1 MAFKD
6 TFLRLRKERD
16 WTQQQVADRI
26 GLSVGQVKKYEKGD
40 SAPTLHILGRIA
52 VAYGVS
58 ADELVFDD
66 GKGVAGTKLD
76 TGLLSRFEKVAQ
88 LPEEEKNAVL
98 LLLDS
103 VIAKHT
109 IRKVMGS

>member
-1 MAFKD
+1 M
-6 TFLRLRKERD
+6 
-16 WTQQQVADRI
+16 
-26 GLSVGQVKKYEKGD
+26 
-40 SAPTLHILGRIA
+40 
-52 VAYGVS
+52 AYGVS
-58 ADELVFDD
+58 TDELVFDD

-76 TGLLSRFEKVAQ
+76 PEFLSRFEKVAQ
-88 LPEEEKNAVL
+88 LPEEEKSAVL

>member
-6 TFLRLRKERD
+6 TFLRLRKERG
-16 WTQQQVADRI
+16 WTQQQVSD
-26 GLSVGQVKKYEKGD
+26 
-40 SAPTLHILGRIA
+40 RIA

-58 ADELVFDD
+58 ADKLVFDD

-76 TGLLSRFEKVAQ
+76 PGLLSRFEKVAQ

-98 LLLDS
+98 LLLLDS

>member
-1 MAFKD
+1 MGHRDRMPPVSRIDAAPARSAASD
-6 TFLRLRKERD
+6 RPAAKEER
-16 WTQQQVADRI
+16 AR
-26 GLSVGQVKKYEKGD
+26 

-52 VAYGVS
+52 VTYGVS

-66 GKGVAGTKLD
+66 GKGVAGTKL
-76 TGLLSRFEKVAQ
+76 GPELLSRFEKVAQ
-88 LPEEEKNAVL
+88 LPEDEKNAVL